1 MLTKQIIE
9 RRLFKHMTGMKKAYI
24 HIGLEKTGT
33 TSLQVFL
40 QKNRVAL
47 RSNNYDYMG
56 DEDDLYVHGI
66 GHFPIVASFYDK
78 CPNIVP
84 PNKHLRASEV
94 LDALSIDSKAS
105 NYDIILSCEH
115 FSSRL
120 HKRENLQ
127 AIRESLSDRQ
137 IKIVCYLRP
146 QDQHVVSAYSTLVKG
161 GETKPFT
168 IMEVNPQNRIFN
180 YYEILEDWSSVF
192 GRENIILREYNRD
205 SMFGGDICL
214 DFLNILNVPSQD
226 FMLIEDQNISL
237 GTHQIEILRGINK
250 HLTAFPWSAW
260 DVDIDKFE
268 ESQEI
273 RRLLAPLLPRGE
285 HIRVLLSHDQRRRVL
300 DRFKRENLKICE
312 SYNGADFIHC
322 WYDREVQRS
331 DNHTRRTLCDVD
343 FEIALVSCGAELLA
357 YSEKIEE
364 LHERVEALAA
374 ERDEAC
380 SALMELKEQHKS
392 FRFTLS
398 KAASN
403 MFKNIRYCL
412 GMIRKNL
419 RLDK

>member
-40 QKNRVAL
+40 QKNRVVL
-47 RSNNYDYMG
+47 RSNNFDYMG

-146 QDQHVVSAYSTLVKG
+146 QEEHVVSAYSTLVKG
-161 GETKPFT
+161 GETKPFSIT
-168 IMEVNPQNRIFN
+168 EVNPHNRLFN
-180 YYEILEDWSSVF
+180 YYQILEDWSSVF
-192 GRENIILREYNRD
+192 GRENVILREYNRA
-205 SMFGGDICL
+205 SMVGGDICL
-214 DFLNILNVPSQD
+214 DFLNILNIASPE

-237 GTHQIEILRGINK
+237 GTHQIEMLRSINK
-250 HLTAFPWSAW
+250 HLTSFPWGVW
-260 DVDIDKFE
+260 DVDVDKFE

-273 RRLLAPLLPRGE
+273 RRLLAPLLPHGE
-285 HIRVLLSHDQRRRVL
+285 HIQTLLSHDQRRLVR
-300 DRFKRENLKICE
+300 DQFEQDNLKICDA
-312 SYNGADFIHC
+312 YNGADFIRG
-322 WYDREVQRS
+322 WYDRDVTRS
-331 DNHTRRTLCDVD
+331 DTHIQSTLSDVD
-343 FEIALVSCGAELLA
+343 FETALVSCGAELLA
-357 YSEKIEE
+357 YSVRIEE
-364 LHERVEALAA
+364 LHKITEALAA
-374 ERDEAC
+374 ERDKVC
-380 SALMELKEQHKS
+380 SSFMELKEQHKS
-392 FRFTLS
+392 FRFTLR
-398 KAASN
+398 KTASN
-403 MFKNIRYCL
+403 LVKNAKYF
-412 GMIRKNL
+412 L
-419 RLDK
+419 RVTKKR